1 MSTLAEI
8 KVGESVRVVRVE
20 GEDAVGL
27 RLQEMGLTPG
37 VEVAMIGTAPLGDPI
52 EFRVRGYRLSLRK
65 REAER
70 VGVAPV

>member
-20 GEDAVGL
+20 GEDAIGL

-37 VEVAMIGTAPLGDPI
+37 VEVAMIGMAPLGDPI
-52 EFRVRGYRLSLRK
+52 EFQVRGYRLSLRK
-65 REAER
+65 READR
-70 VGVAPV
+70 VDVAPV